1 MMKRAIIIG
10 LIGLVA
16 ALYSAGC
23 AKMLDPQAAKDRDLG
38 VLVEQNL
45 KTSDDSRPYFVSLK
59 FDGQPG
65 VYRCVTKDLPDG
77 QTAGKFAYNA
87 MVRLKE
93 RNDSKVQTGRDAF
106 RIIGVQGV
114 QEIFQ
119 VTCTSG
125 PGNYPQVTLEGPWS
139 GETYTPKF

>member
-1 MMKRAIIIG
+1 MTKRAIIIG

-38 VLVEQNL
+38 TLVEQNL
-45 KTSDDSRPYFVSLK
+45 KTADDCRPYVVSFK

-65 VYRCVTKDLPDG
+65 VYRCVTKDLPDA
-77 QTAGKFAYNA
+77 QTAGKFAYNV

-93 RNDSKVQTGRDAF
+93 RNDSKVQSGRDAF
-106 RIIGVQGV
+106 RIIGVQSG

-119 VTCTSG
+119 VTCAAG
-125 PGNYPQVTLEGPWS
+125 PGNYPQVTLEGPWT
-139 GETYTPKF
+139 GETYIPKF